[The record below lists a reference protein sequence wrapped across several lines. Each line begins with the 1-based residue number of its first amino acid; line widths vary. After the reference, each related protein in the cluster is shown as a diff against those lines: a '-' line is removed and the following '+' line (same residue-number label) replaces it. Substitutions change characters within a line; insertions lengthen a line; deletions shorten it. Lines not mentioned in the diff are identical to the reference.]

1 MTVWLKGS
9 IKVLMFICTICVT
22 FCWIHAL
29 IYLEY
34 YNNLLASLIGG
45 ISAIAFGI
53 YLFKIQEGWTWF
65 KR

>member
-1 MTVWLKGS
+1 MPILLKGS
-9 IKVLMFICTICVT
+9 IKVLMFICGVCIA
-22 FCWIHAL
+22 FCWIHAM

-34 YNNLLASLIGG
+34 YNNLLASIIGG

-53 YLFKIQEGWTWF
+53 YLFKNLEGWTWF

>member
-1 MTVWLKGS
+1 MPIWLKGS
-9 IKVLMFICTICVT
+9 IKVLLLISTISIA
-22 FCWIHAL
+22 FCWIHAI

-34 YNNLLASLIGG
+34 YNNLLASIIGG
-45 ISAIAFGI
+45 ISAIAFGG